1 MWEGKKL
8 SVCTSSDVWIVGEDS
23 PSKKKK
29 NLKSKKILLC
39 LRF

>member
-1 MWEGKKL
+1 MWEEKKL

-23 PSKKKK
+23 PSKK
-29 NLKSKKILLC
+29 NILKSKKIFLC